1 MTAKRNFYQQP
12 TTTPADLSNYVFGKV
27 QPQALPLEE
36 AVLGAIMTDR
46 NAYETAS
53 AVFENNADP
62 FYSEANG
69 LIWRAMTALHNTQ
82 RPIDLLTVM
91 EQLKATG
98 DLQTIG
104 GPAYLADLTHRVA
117 SAANLEYHARIVWE
131 KAIRRNLAAHST
143 DILRGVYDDTLDTV
157 ELLETAEAGML
168 SVTQGIGGQD
178 AQSITEIAAESL
190 RQLGEIRANPKKVV
204 GVRTPTVY
212 LTKLTGG
219 WQRTDLILIAAR
231 PSMGKTA
238 FMLNSARSAAGDGS
252 GVGIFSLEM
261 SKIQLVNRLAAQECG
276 ISNSEFRNVNNLSSL
291 EFAKIQRG
299 MEIVSGYRIQIDD
312 TPGITITALRRKAR
326 QMVRKGAS
334 LILVDYLQLMSG
346 GPDGSK
352 GNREQEISSISR
364 GLKALAKELN
374 VPVIALSQLSR
385 AVETRGGTKRP
396 QLSDLRESGALEQDA
411 DIVGFL
417 YRPEYYG
424 IKEDEN
430 GNSLEGKALLIIA
443 KHRNGALD
451 DVAMNFDKPTATF
464 FDPDTVFEQAASP
477 FIDTAQGLS
486 TAMKNA
492 IKMSDDDVDP
502 DNFPF

>member
-1 MTAKRNFYQQP
+1 MATKRNYQQP
-12 TTTPADLSNYVFGKV
+12 TSPTADLSNYVFGKV

-46 NAYETAS
+46 NAYETAA
-53 AVFENNADP
+53 AVFENNANP
-62 FYSEANG
+62 FYLEANG

-143 DILRGVYDDTLDTV
+143 DVLRGVYDETLDTV

-168 SVTQGIGGQD
+168 AVTQGIGGQD
-178 AQSITEIAAESL
+178 AQSITDIASESL
-190 RQLGEIRANPKKVV
+190 RQLSEIRANPKQIV
-204 GVRTPTVY
+204 GVPTPTAY

-219 WQRTDLILIAAR
+219 WQRTDLVIIAAR

-238 FMLNSARSAAGDGS
+238 FMLNCARSASGGGF

-261 SKIQLVNRLAAQECG
+261 NDIQLVNRLAAQECG

-291 EFAKIQRG
+291 EFAKLQRG
-299 MEIVSGYRIQIDD
+299 MEIVSEYNIQIDD
-312 TPGITITALRRKAR
+312 TPGITVTALRRKSR
-326 QMVRKGAS
+326 QMVRKGAKMI
-334 LILVDYLQLMSG
+334 LIDYLQLMTG
-346 GPDGSK
+346 QQGV
-352 GNREQEISSISR
+352 NRDQEIGSITR
-364 GLKALAKELN
+364 GLKVIAKELD
-374 VPVIALSQLSR
+374 VPVICLSQLSR

-396 QLSDLRESGALEQDA
+396 QLSDLRESGNIEQDA

-424 IKEDEN
+424 ILEDES
-430 GNSLEGKALLIIA
+430 GQSLKGKGYLIVA

-451 DVAMNFDKPTATF
+451 DVVMNFDGPTASF
-464 FDPDTVFEQAASP
+464 FDPDNSFPASS
-477 FIDTAQGLS
+477 FATDLSGLS
-486 TAMKNA
+486 PASAMA
-492 IKMSDDDVDP
+492 QHAPGADDEVL
-502 DNFPF
+502 F